1 MSLTEEAVQ
10 AALSKVDDPEIGR
23 PLTELGMIRDIEI
36 TGTEVTV
43 GVDLTTPA
51 CPLRHKIGDDV
62 VAAVKGAGATAVEID
77 WGVKQLG
84 RPVAEGDPC
93 PGVKNIV
100 LVVSG
105 KGGVGKSTV
114 AANVAVALAD
124 AGAKVGLL
132 DADMYGPSIPTM
144 FGVSGPVV
152 GDGSGHIQPLERH
165 GIKLMSI
172 GFLLEND
179 KAAVIWRGPMLQG
192 ALLQFLKE
200 AEWGMLDYLI
210 VDLPPGTGDVALT
223 LTQNVRASGALLVTT
238 PQAVALADVYKAV
251 SMLQTVKVPILVVV
265 DNESYFTCD
274 GCEKRHELFGSGGG
288 QLIADFSKAPL
299 LGQIPVDPAVR
310 ESGDAGTPVVR
321 SAPDSEVA
329 KALRSVAERLADRV
343 SVQSARSVPEP
354 PPDGPGSKNR
364 HLPIAR

>member
-1 MSLTEEAVQ
+1 MPLTKEAVQ
-10 AALSKVDDPEIGR
+10 AALSNVDDPEIGR
-23 PLTELGMIRDIEI
+23 PLTDLGMIGDIEI
-36 TGTEVTV
+36 NGTEVKV
-43 GVDLTTPA
+43 AVNLTTPA
-51 CPLRHKIGDDV
+51 CPMRQKIGDDV
-62 VAAVKGAGATAVEID
+62 SAAVKAAGATAVEID

-84 RPVAEGDPC
+84 RAVEEGDPC

-114 AANVAVALAD
+114 AANVAVALSD

-152 GDGSGHIQPLERH
+152 GDGAGNIKPLERH

-172 GFLLEND
+172 GFLLESD

-192 ALLQFLKE
+192 ALVQFLNE
-200 AEWGMLDYLI
+200 VRWGELDYLI

-223 LTQNVRASGALLVTT
+223 LSQKVKPSGALLVTT
-238 PQAVALADVYKAV
+238 PQAVALADVYKAA
-251 SMLQTVKVPILVVV
+251 SMLETVHVPVLGVVE
-265 DNESYFTCD
+265 NESYFICD
-274 GCEKRHELFGSGGG
+274 GCDKRHELFGSGGG
-288 QLIADFSKAPL
+288 QLIADFAKAPL
-299 LGQIPVDPAVR
+299 LGQLPMDPAVR
-310 ESGDAGTPVVR
+310 EAGDEGTPVMR
-321 SAPDSEVA
+321 AAPDSEVS
-329 KALRSVAERLADRV
+329 KAIKTVAERLADRV
-343 SVQSARSVPEP
+343 SVATARRPPEP
-354 PPDGPGSKNR
+354 PPDGSGSKKH

>member
-23 PLTELGMIRDIEI
+23 PLTELGMIRNVKIK
-36 TGTEVTV
+36 GTEVTV

-51 CPLRHKIGDDV
+51 CPLRQKIGDDV

-84 RPVAEGDPC
+84 RQVEEGDPC

-124 AGAKVGLL
+124 AGATVGLL

-152 GDGSGHIQPLERH
+152 GDGNGHIQPLERH

-172 GFLLEND
+172 GFLLESD

-192 ALLQFLKE
+192 ALMQFLKDVH
-200 AEWGMLDYLI
+200 WGTLDYLI

-223 LTQNVRASGALLVTT
+223 LTQNVRASGAVLVTT
-238 PQAVALADVYKAV
+238 PQGVALADVYKAA
-251 SMLQTVKVPILVVV
+251 SMLQTVKVPILGVVE
-265 DNESYFTCD
+265 NESYFVCD
-274 GCEKRHELFGSGGG
+274 GCDKRHELFGSGGG
-288 QLIADFSKAPL
+288 QLIADFSSAPL

-310 ESGDAGTPVVR
+310 ESGDSGTPVMR
-321 SAPDSEVA
+321 SAPDSSVG
-329 KALRSVAERLADRV
+329 KAIKSIAERIADRV
-343 SVQSARSVPEP
+343 SVASVRPLPEP
-354 PPDGPGSKNR
+354 SPNGPGSKNR